1 MAADAMR
8 SERGFTLLEVLIAFA
23 IAALAL
29 GLMFRAAS
37 AGLISVETAGRYQ
50 DAVSRARSHMA
61 AIGRDAP
68 IAPGTTEGDDGGGFH
83 WQIEVDQIAGG
94 QARSSGPIPG
104 PPPPTLYAAIVRISW
119 HDAGKDRAFV
129 LRSERMGLGNAP

>member
-1 MAADAMR
+1 MR
-8 SERGFTLLEVLIAFA
+8 AERMRAERGFTLLEVLIAFA
-23 IAALAL
+23 ITALAL

-37 AGLISVETAGRYQ
+37 AGLLSVETAGRYE

-83 WQIEVDQIAGG
+83 WQIVINRIAGG
-94 QARSSGPIPG
+94 QSRSAGPIPG
-104 PPPPTLYAAIVRISW
+104 PPPPMLYAAVVSISW
-119 HDAGKDRAFV
+119 HDAGKDRSFV
-129 LRSERMGLGNAP
+129 LRSERMGLGNAQ